1 MGDDTMYFVT
11 YQSSDNPSKS
21 NSTVLRESE
30 MTKIRKT
37 KMAKGGMLKE
47 DDFVWN
53 AVGKKLIVDK
63 VTDDEYYLTSFGQPS
78 SSPFGK
84 QKVDSY
90 IISGEWSLTAPK
102 AKYSKMAKGGMAEH
116 GLKRGDTIT
125 DDMSWED
132 SIVVKNEKSGTRAKV
147 NLNTGERK
155 EAKMAYGGKMK
166 YNRKK

>member
-1 MGDDTMYFVT
+1 MDRAENNYQKDGGEEYRKFETSMKYFQDVYGRSLGDGGEMAKGGIFKVGDKVSSSMFTEGVIESKKKTGDDTMYFVT
-11 YQSSDNPSKS
+11 YKSSENPTKN

-37 KMAKGGMLKE
+37 
-47 DDFVWN
+47 
-53 AVGKKLIVDK
+53 
-63 VTDDEYYLTSFGQPS
+63 
-78 SSPFGK
+78 
-84 QKVDSY
+84 
-90 IISGEWSLTAPK
+90 
-102 AKYSKMAKGGMAEH
+102 KMAKGGMAEH

-155 EAKMAYGGKMK
+155 EGKMAYGGKMN